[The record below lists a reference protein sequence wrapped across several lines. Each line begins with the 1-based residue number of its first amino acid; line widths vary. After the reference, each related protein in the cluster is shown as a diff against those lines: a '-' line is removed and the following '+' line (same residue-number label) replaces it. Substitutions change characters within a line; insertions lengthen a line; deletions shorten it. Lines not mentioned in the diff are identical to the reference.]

1 MASDREFKQYIK
13 KRQEEFNNSADRNA
27 ITPDQLMQLVLNK
40 YRTMLEAGEWKLQ
53 SDDEL
58 KINALEAK
66 IEKMMM
72 EKPVKKTKSDGA
84 SKGTSTDNSGKQR
97 MYPAWMLKEPT
108 GSEKTT
114 IKKGDK
120 EYHWCKYHKRFV
132 HHTNDNKQSH

>member
-27 ITPDQLMQLVLNK
+27 ITPDQFMQLALNK
-40 YRTMLEAGEWKLQ
+40 YRTMLEAREWKLQ

-66 IEKMMM
+66 IKKMTM
-72 EKPVKKTKSDGA
+72 EKPMKKTKSDGA

-97 MYPAWMLKEPT
+97 MYPAWML
-108 GSEKTT
+108 SEKTT
-114 IKKGDK
+114 IKKGQGIPLVQVPQAFCPP
-120 EYHWCKYHKRFV
+120 Y
-132 HHTNDNKQSH
+132 Q